1 MEITFRMQVARKGN
15 VYERDNRLVS
25 LLAEL
30 EVVPPYDDPL
40 ADLSTAL
47 GTEPPTLAGI
57 LDAGD
62 ALQAHANRVFGLAGR
77 TEQVVK

>member
-30 EVVPPYDDPL
+30 EVVPPL
-40 ADLSTAL
+40 
-47 GTEPPTLAGI
+47 
-57 LDAGD
+57 
-62 ALQAHANRVFGLAGR
+62 
-77 TEQVVK
+77 